1 MLAQVGAHGPS
12 QEPDS
17 VKEDADDRCYLQA
30 LLLCF
35 FASQNRSL
43 VATRF
48 LVETLLE
55 MHLEGFTLADMEV
68 MLSLARLESGGK
80 LVEPLEQEIL
90 LSWCAMVMLTLETVG
105 LPRRP
110 YAEERRKRLQGE
122 REQKGRMELGM
133 QGFVA
138 QIIDMYRRGFDA
150 KRMLLQQSLAQEED
164 GVVSQGTNI
173 MQQNTR
179 LIILTLEVLRESHME
194 TSMLLS
200 PSVLTPA
207 AGEESVS
214 SMDSDDE
221 ARSEGA
227 SSTDEPSV
235 DRGGVSEQ
243 VAASKVDSGTRET
256 TGESLEE
263 AASQIPQEPTPP
275 VEYIFDFLP
284 ERRKA
289 EVLATE
295 SREGKD
301 LQTRSAALHL
311 LMAFVG
317 AHLQLLYSVQ
327 AFVEKAYVCYRLG
340 YTVQELYEAIAP
352 EEVVH
357 GTSGALPVAADS
369 AAESHRANKLL
380 FGQWLSIVY
389 MTYAQM
395 GAKREGGAVDAE
407 GWAWVETPETSDRG
421 VIEAYRLADFV
432 KNTLRIQAE
441 AEEKESGG
449 LEVTRTAAEAA
460 FREHFKKS
468 DEVSRMV
475 QKQVEEGT
483 SVVKV
488 EDPSLRAS
496 SPTLTMLSHFTG
508 LVKLSLD
515 LLRRQQQQ
523 KVAELSAS
531 TGQ

>member
-1 MLAQVGAHGPS
+1 MIRVGAHGTS
-12 QEPDS
+12 REPCS

-48 LVETLLE
+48 LVESLLE

-68 MLSLARLESGGK
+68 MLSLARLESGGR

-110 YAEERRKRLQGE
+110 YAEERRKKREARG
-122 REQKGRMELGM
+122 EQKGRMELGM

-164 GVVSQGTNI
+164 GAVSQGTSI

-194 TSMLLS
+194 TSMPLS

-221 ARSEGA
+221 ARSEIA

-243 VAASKVDSGTRET
+243 ITASEEDTGTPEMG
-256 TGESLEE
+256 GEPMEE
-263 AASQIPQEPTPP
+263 AASQTPQEPNPP

-289 EVLATE
+289 EVLATQ
-295 SREGKD
+295 SREGRD

-327 AFVEKAYVCYRLG
+327 AFVEKAYVCYRQG
-340 YTVQELYEAIAP
+340 YTVQQLYEAIAP

-357 GTSGALPVAADS
+357 GTSGALPVAAENP
-369 AAESHRANKLL
+369 AESHKANKLL

-389 MTYAQM
+389 MTFAQM
-395 GAKREGGAVDAE
+395 GAKREGGAESTE
-407 GWAWVETPETSDRG
+407 GWAWIETPEQSDRG

-441 AEEKESGG
+441 TEEKEGGG
-449 LEVTRTAAEAA
+449 LEVTRTAAETA
-460 FREHFKKS
+460 FFEHFKSS
-468 DEVSRMV
+468 DEVSRMA

-496 SPTLTMLSHFTG
+496 SPLLTMLSHFTG

-515 LLRRQQQQ
+515 LLRRRQQQEMA
-523 KVAELSAS
+523 VSS
-531 TGQ
+531 TTTGQ